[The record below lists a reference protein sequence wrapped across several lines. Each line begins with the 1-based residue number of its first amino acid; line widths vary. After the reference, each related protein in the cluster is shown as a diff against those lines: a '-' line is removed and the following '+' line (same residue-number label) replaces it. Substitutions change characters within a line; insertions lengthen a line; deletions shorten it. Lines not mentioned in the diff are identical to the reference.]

1 MDYLLGD
8 LRRTHYSSDI
18 SPEISGE
25 EVLLMGWVHEIRDLG
40 GIIFVIIRDRDGLI
54 QVTAPS
60 KKVDAEILVDLRALR
75 KESVVAIKGTAAQE
89 AGKAP
94 NGVEIIPSKVKILNL
109 ANQPL
114 PMDPTEKVKAEID
127 TRLNSRF
134 LDLRKANVSAIFK
147 IKANMLKT
155 VRQYFDD
162 NDIIEINTPKL
173 VASATEGGTELFPI
187 TYFEKEAFLGQSP
200 QLYKQMMMGAGFDK
214 VFEIGQI
221 FRAEEHD
228 TLRHLNEAISIDM
241 EASFK
246 DDKDVMNILDGM
258 ITTVLQST
266 KENCAKELEI
276 LDYDLAAIPEGPFP
290 EVKYDDAVDIV
301 NSKGIDMEWGE
312 DLSREAEKALGDT
325 QEGFY
330 FLTDWPTAIKPFY
343 VVPYED
349 RPEIS
354 HAFDLMYK
362 NLEISSGSTRMHDYD
377 TLVAQMEQ
385 RNLNP
390 DGFGAYLQAFKYG
403 MPPHAGWGVGADRLA
418 MVLTG
423 VENIRETVLFP
434 RDRHRLTP

>member
-1 MDYLLGD
+1 MDCLLRD
-8 LRRTHYSSDI
+8 LRRTHYSKDVNPDI
-18 SPEISGE
+18 TGE
-25 EVLLMGWVHEIRDLG
+25 EVQLMGWVHEIRDLG

-54 QVTAPS
+54 QITAPS
-60 KKVDAEILVDLRALR
+60 KKVDASILEDLRALR
-75 KESVVAIKGTAAQE
+75 KESVVAVKGTVQD

-94 NGVEIIPSKVKILNL
+94 NGVEIIPAEITLLNL

-134 LDLRKANVSAIFK
+134 LDLRKANVSSIFK
-147 IKANMLKT
+147 IKANMFKT
-155 VRQYFDD
+155 IRNYFDEEG
-162 NDIIEINTPKL
+162 IIEINTPKL

-228 TLRHLNEAISIDM
+228 TLRHLNEAVSIDM
-241 EASFK
+241 EASFM
-246 DDKDVMNILDGM
+246 DDVDVMKILDNM
-258 ITTVLQST
+258 ITRVLQST
-266 KENCAKELEI
+266 KENCSAELENI
-276 LDYDLAAIPEGPFP
+276 GFELDIPEGPFP
-290 EVKYDDAVDIV
+290 EVKYDDAVDII

-330 FLTDWPTAIKPFY
+330 FLTDWPSAIKPFY
-343 VVPYED
+343 VMPNED

-362 NLEISSGSTRMHDYD
+362 NLEISSGATRVHQYD
-377 TLVAQMEQ
+377 VLVKQMVE
-385 RNLNP
+385 RDLNP
-390 DGFGAYLQAFKYG
+390 DGFGAYLKAFEYG